1 MQSFVAQLM
10 NPLALGYKEL
20 YDSQTEK
27 SDALR
32 ESKKDEFFGLR
43 DFYRY
48 EFIRLLTLNV
58 KAQLCVKSLCLKVF
72 GLKLV
77 YCT

>member
-1 MQSFVAQLM
+1 MQGFVAPLM
-10 NPLALGYKEL
+10 NPLALGYKKL
-20 YDSQTEK
+20 YDSQKK

-58 KAQLCVKSLCLKVF
+58 KALLYVVF
-72 GLKLV
+72 VSQGIYLD
-77 YCT
+77 

>member
-1 MQSFVAQLM
+1 MQNFVTPLM

-20 YDSQTEK
+20 YDTQK
-27 SDALR
+27 NSDALR

-48 EFIRLLTLNV
+48 KFITSLTFN
-58 KAQLCVKSLCLKVF
+58 LKVF
-72 GLKLV
+72 GLKLL